1 MSVSVDGSWQK
12 RYGFNS
18 LLGMVFLISIDTGC
32 VLDYVVKSVF
42 CHECKKNPNATESW
56 KTQHKNKC
64 MINHEGSS
72 GAMEKEG
79 AITMFTRSIDK
90 HNMRYTVYVG
100 DGDLKDRAM
109 KSFYSIKGINA
120 YPTKPTPMTF
130 SLISTCSFD
139 IPCKA
144 WFSWV

>member
-1 MSVSVDGSWQK
+1 MQQ
-12 RYGFNS
+12 N
-18 LLGMVFLISIDTGC
+18 
-32 VLDYVVKSVF
+32 
-42 CHECKKNPNATESW
+42 SW

-100 DGDLKDRAM
+100 DGDTS
-109 KSFYSIKGINA
+109 SFGAVKNA
-120 YPTKPTPMTF
+120 VQAKFGDTYPIEKEDCIGHIQKRMGAA
-130 SLISTCSFD
+130 L
-139 IPCKA
+139 
-144 WFSWV
+144 